1 MAQNNIKIKTEVDTG
16 DSVEQVDELS
26 NATEN
31 LNDNLK
37 ETEKTTKK
45 TGKAVKE
52 TKKDF
57 ADLPGPIGG
66 VVNALGDVVKGM
78 WALVTNPIGA
88 VLAALAA
95 ADSGLDFGA
104 AKGLTCCG

>member
-45 TGKAVKE
+45 LVRLL
-52 TKKDF
+52 KKLKRISLICLDQ
-57 ADLPGPIGG
+57 
-66 VVNALGDVVKGM
+66 
-78 WALVTNPIGA
+78 
-88 VLAALAA
+88 LAE
-95 ADSGLDFGA
+95 
-104 AKGLTCCG
+104 